1 MTDQELARDLG
12 FLEAYTIGLGT
23 MIGAGIFVLPSI
35 AAEAA
40 GPASMISFAIGGL
53 VSLLAALSLSE
64 LATGMPKAGGS
75 YYYVNRSLGS
85 FFGSIVG
92 WGMWAGLMFASAFY
106 MLGFGQYLT
115 YFVPMGSTGVAVTA
129 LVMAAIL
136 TGVNY
141 YGVKETGALQNV
153 IVLALVGLIIV
164 FIAFGVLN
172 VDMETLSP
180 FNPNGWPAVAATAG
194 TIYVSFIGFEVIAT
208 SAEEIKNPSRNLPLS
223 MIAAVVTPTL
233 MYVFVMFVSTG
244 TLSIDALAT
253 SNIPVADVAET
264 VMSSFGRLELG
275 PISISWAEAGGFA
288 MVVGAMLATVSSANA
303 SILSAARV
311 NFAMGRDKILTNWLN
326 QVHDRFRTPYRAIV
340 ATGVVILVLIASGVE
355 IGTLAEVASFSYLI
369 TYALVHV
376 AVVVMRRADPD
387 DYDPSFRVPSIL
399 YPVVPVVGFLACI
412 AVLLQMSW
420 IVQAIGVAI
429 VAVGIVWYFGYAR
442 HRATTDGLVGEAI
455 APRPTTATDG
465 KGNYRV
471 VVPVAN
477 PDTERDLLR
486 LAAANA
492 HAHEDEDAEI
502 IAVNVIEV
510 PQQTSLSQDVEFE
523 EERVARQQELLDAAR
538 DIAEDLDIGIR
549 TRAIVG
555 RDVGDVVL
563 DVVEDERADHVLMGW
578 KGSRSAREHI
588 LGSNIDQV
596 VTHAPCEVSL
606 VKLATTER
614 VDELKD
620 VVALVGEGPHAP
632 IAAGRAAEL
641 VATTREEGALTL
653 LNAQRPDDEDDPRER
668 GEEIIAGV
676 AEQAGIEY
684 MDYDTEVVV
693 GEDIEETLLAAVSEY
708 DTVCVGAT
716 RSGSVSQALFGS
728 IPETIGEEVDATV
741 AMIRGPKETT
751 RSVREGLIEYLRK

>member
-35 AAEAA
+35 AAQAA

-53 VSLLAALSLSE
+53 VSLMAALSLSE

-92 WGMWAGLMFASAFY
+92 WGMWGGLMFASAFY

-115 YFVPMGSTGVAVTA
+115 YFVPMGSTGVAVAA
-129 LVMAAIL
+129 LAMAAVL

-172 VDMETLSP
+172 VDTATLDP
-180 FNPNGWPAVAATAG
+180 FNPDGWPAVAATAG
-194 TIYVSFIGFEVIAT
+194 TVYVTFIGFEVIAT

-244 TLSIDALAT
+244 TLSVDALAT
-253 SNIPVADVAET
+253 SRIPVADVAEQ
-264 VMSSFGRLELG
+264 FLGELG
-275 PISISWAEAGGFA
+275 ALA
-288 MVVGAMLATVSSANA
+288 MVVGAVLATVSSANA

-311 NFAMGRDKILTNWLN
+311 NFAMGRDNVLTDWLN

-340 ATGVVILVLIASGVE
+340 ATGALILALIASGVP
-355 IGTLAEVASFSYLI
+355 IGTLAEVASFSYLV
-369 TYALVHV
+369 TYSLVHV
-376 AVVVMRRADPD
+376 AVAVMRRADPAG
-387 DYDPSFRVPSIL
+387 YDPAFRIPTVL
-399 YPVVPVVGFLACI
+399 YPVVPILGFVACI
-412 AVLLQMSW
+412 AILFQMSFV
-420 IVQAIGVAI
+420 VQAIGVAI
-429 VAVGIVWYFGYAR
+429 VAVGVLWYFAYAR
-442 HRATTDGLVGEAI
+442 DRATTEGLVGEAI
-455 APRPTTATDG
+455 APVPTTATDG
-465 KGNYRV
+465 SGNYRV

-486 LAAANA
+486 LAAASA
-492 HAHEDEDAEI
+492 HAHEDEYAEI
-502 IAVNVIEV
+502 VAVNVIEV

-523 EERVARQQELLDAAR
+523 EERVERQQELLDAAQ
-538 DIAEDLDIGIR
+538 DIADDLDIGIR

-555 RDVGDVVL
+555 RDVGDAVL
-563 DVVEDERADHVLMGW
+563 DVVAEEDADHVMMGW
-578 KGSRSAREHI
+578 KGSRSAREHV
-588 LGSNIDQV
+588 LGSNIDPIV
-596 VTHAPCEVSL
+596 ENAPCEVTL
-606 VKLATTER
+606 AKLATTER
-614 VDELKD
+614 ADAVEDI
-620 VVALVGEGPHAP
+620 VALAGEGPHAP
-632 IAAGRAAEL
+632 VAARRAAEF
-641 VATTREEGALTL
+641 VSTTPGEASLTL
-653 LNAQRPDDEDDPRER
+653 LNVQEPDDETDPRER
-668 GEEIIAGV
+668 GEQVIADV
-676 AEQAGIEY
+676 AERAGIEY
-684 MDYDTEVVV
+684 VDYETSVVV
-693 GEDIEETLLAAVSEY
+693 NDAVEETLLESVAAF

-716 RSGSVSQALFGS
+716 RSGAVSKALFGS

-741 AMIRGPKETT
+741 AMVRGPRETT
-751 RSVREGLIEYLRK
+751 RSVREGVIDRLNE